1 MSYNEQYLFLWAKEN
16 RKELCK
22 KFFAEKKIP
31 EGVWMALFMAGSPW
45 AGKTEFIRRLLSPD
59 DGEALYYILDLDII
73 RWWMPWYTWYKADE
87 YTKWAVKILEMMFD
101 ECVNKKYPFILDGTF
116 TSTWVMDK
124 NISRLINKDYIVT
137 VFYIHTIA
145 EIAWLYTLY
154 RWKDEWRCI
163 PVGRFVRDYLLAPKN
178 VCELSKKYASKVK
191 VFIVNKEYKFWDIDF
206 AIELFDN
213 KESIDDFF
221 DKNTFID
228 YTIKDKVSKFNLY
241 RNISFIP
248 FIWKKFIRYKIK
260 KMQDW
265 LSREH

>member
-1 MSYNEQYLFLWAKEN
+1 
-16 RKELCK
+16 
-22 KFFAEKKIP
+22 
-31 EGVWMALFMAGSPW
+31 MALFMAGSPW